1 MGFKHLLT
9 VKANEVIPVHKYR
22 SDRTGLT
29 VIVGEV
35 EGPVVNGYFTLAT
48 EAHDD
53 DGLPHTLEHL
63 IFLGSEKYPY
73 KGILDL
79 VANRC
84 LASGT
89 NAWTDRD
96 HTCYTMT
103 TAGSEGFLS
112 LLPVYLDH
120 ILYPTLTDSGFITE
134 VHHITGHGE
143 DGGVVYCEMQ
153 GRENT
158 GESRVNLEM
167 LRAVY
172 PNNGYSA
179 ETGGILSN
187 LRTSTTN
194 QKVRAYHAAF
204 YRPDNLHV
212 IITGQINPDDIFK
225 ALEPIEEKIVS
236 KGPLPP
242 FERPWQ
248 TPVEPLQESTDI
260 KIEYPADEEDCGLLN
275 VAWRGPKATTEY
287 DTLTA
292 CAVLLRYL
300 TDTSASPVQRE
311 FVEIDDPYASRV
323 GYNIVENS
331 VSLLYIS
338 FENVPLGKEDHIFLK
353 LSQLLASIASGKEKL
368 DMQRMRNVIERNRL
382 EALSSLESNPHDD
395 IAFHVIGDV
404 LYGSDESEFDNRLNV
419 NRCLQTL
426 KDKEESFWL
435 ALLNNYII
443 NNKHVVVRAVPS
455 IKENVR
461 TANLEQ
467 ERLEKQRKT
476 LGESGLKEKEQILSD
491 AMASNE
497 IPPPDEMITSIPVP
511 STEAIKF
518 YPVEIYSPS
527 RSESNPPGLIMDDL
541 PVYAEAYDLH
551 TNFCYLKVSM
561 YTEPLSVELR
571 SYLVLLLELLTESPI
586 RRGDTLIPYEEVVST
601 LESNTVE
608 TMTDLGFSSSS
619 RFSVGSYS
627 STATLYMQVVREKYA
642 TGIELMTELLHQ
654 TEFTAERIKVC
665 ATKLINEVSQA
676 KREGRSIAKDI
687 LKAMRYRKESNVR
700 ISSLLKQSKF
710 LTSLLEMLEQPD
722 TTQTVIDNLN
732 KVRSIITLPENVAIH
747 MAADWQAMKELG
759 IDLITPWKR
768 LVQPTSGTEKIV
780 KRFISMQDWEHMEK
794 SNEALKPYTG
804 VIVGLGSVES
814 AFLFRTCQGITDFND
829 PDLVPLLLFLQ
840 YMTQLEGPLWKQI
853 RGQGF
858 AYGYNILPR
867 PNEGL
872 LYFTLYRASNV
883 VAAYQEAVSIMEKQ
897 VGEGAEWDATL
908 LESARSSLIF
918 EIIAR
923 ENSIEKVVNTC
934 MLTSFKGVPV
944 GYNQSLVRQ
953 VGKVTKE
960 DLQRVGNRYVKHL
973 FSGAD
978 TCTAIVCHP
987 DKAGDIASAFKSMGF
1002 PLKVETSLEDGI
1014 LA

>member
-1 MGFKHLLT
+1 MAFEHIIT

-22 SDRTGLT
+22 SKRTGLT

-89 NAWTDRD
+89 NAWTDKD

-120 ILYPTLTDSGFITE
+120 ILYPTLTDSGFVTE
-134 VHHITGHGE
+134 VHHITGQGE

-167 LRAVY
+167 LRAIY
-172 PNNGYSA
+172 PNCGYSA
-179 ETGGILSN
+179 ETGGIMSN

-194 QKVRAYHAAF
+194 EKVRAYHAAF
-204 YRPDNLHV
+204 YRPDNLYV
-212 IITGQINPDDIFK
+212 IITGQIKPEDIFK
-225 ALEPIEEKIVS
+225 VLEPVEEKIVS
-236 KGPLPP
+236 KGALPP

-248 TPVEPLQESTDI
+248 TPVEELNVSKNI

-292 CAVLLRYL
+292 CSVLLRYL

-311 FVEIDDPYASRV
+311 FIEIEDPYASRV
-323 GYNIVENS
+323 GYGIVENS
-331 VSLLYIS
+331 VSLLYLS
-338 FENVPLGKEDHIFLK
+338 FENVPLGKEDHVFPK
-353 LSQLLASIASGKEKL
+353 LTQVLTSIATGNEKL
-368 DMQRMRNVIERNRL
+368 DMQRMRNVIERYRL

-395 IAFHVIGDV
+395 IAFHIIGDV
-404 LYGSDESEFDNRLNV
+404 LYGSDDSDFENRLNV
-419 NRCLQTL
+419 NRCLEML
-426 KDKEESFWL
+426 KDKEAAFWL
-435 ALLNNYII
+435 DLLNQFIVK
-443 NNKHVVVRAVPS
+443 NKHVVVRAVPS
-455 IKENVR
+455 IKKHERVASAEQVR
-461 TANLEQ
+461 LGN
-467 ERLEKQRKT
+467 QREE
-476 LGESGLKEKEQILSD
+476 LGEAGLKDKEKILNE

-497 IPPPDEMITSIPVP
+497 IPPPDEMITAIPVP
-511 STEAIKF
+511 STEGIKF
-518 YPVEIYSPS
+518 YPVEVYSS
-527 RSESNPPGLIMDDL
+527 TTDRNPPGLKMNDL

-551 TNFCYLKVSM
+551 TNFCYLKITM
-561 YTEPLSVELR
+561 NTEPLSPELR

-586 RRGDTLIPYEEVVST
+586 RRGDKLIPYEEVVSS

-608 TMTDLGFSSSS
+608 TSTDLGFGALS
-619 RFSVGSYS
+619 RFSVGAYS
-627 STATLYMQVVREKYA
+627 ATATLQMQVVREKYA
-642 TGIELMTELLHQ
+642 TGIELITELLHK
-654 TEFTAERIKVC
+654 TEFTPERIKVC
-665 ATKLINEVSQA
+665 ATKLINEVAQA
-676 KREGRSIAKDI
+676 KREGNSIAKDI
-687 LKAMRYRKESNVR
+687 LKAIRYREQSNVR
-700 ISSLLKQSKF
+700 TSSLLKQYKF
-710 LTSLLEMLEQPD
+710 LNTLLGLIEKPESAQLVVE
-722 TTQTVIDNLN
+722 NLN
-732 KVRSIITLPENVAIH
+732 KTRAIITMPENLGIH
-747 MAADWQAMKELG
+747 VAADWNAMKALG
-759 IDLITPWKR
+759 IDLVAPWKG
-768 LVQPTSGTEKIV
+768 LVQTNQPSASI
-780 KRFISMQDWEHMEK
+780 KRFTSLQDWQHMV
-794 SNEALKPYTG
+794 SNNDMIKPYTG
-804 VIVGLGSVES
+804 VIVGMGSVES
-814 AFLFRTCQGITDFND
+814 AFLFRTCQAISDFND

-840 YMTQLEGPLWKQI
+840 YLTQLEGPLWKQI

-858 AYGYNILPR
+858 AYGYNIVPR

-883 VAAYQEAVSIMEKQ
+883 VAAYKEAVAIMEKQ
-897 VGEGAEWDATL
+897 VNEDAEWDATL

-923 ENSIEKVVNTC
+923 EKSIEQVVSSSVIA
-934 MLTSFKGVPV
+934 SFKGVPV

-960 DLQRVGNRYVKHL
+960 DLLRVGKRYVKNL
-973 FSGAD
+973 FSTTD

-987 DKAGDIASAFKSMGF
+987 DKATDIASAFKDLGYPM
-1002 PLKVETSLEDGI
+1002 KVETNLEESI
-1014 LA
+1014 LSQ